1 MAYIY
6 AISDI
11 HGRYDLLK
19 NVVDEWVRFENG
31 DQLILVGDY
40 IDGDCHGNSCLTLQ
54 YIYQLQIA
62 YPQQVIVLQG
72 NHEEWLLSFLEDRET
87 YLDTQIDMSFSTLES
102 FTGEEEMTSIY
113 QRASAYHQDRFSI
126 IEDMYHQCRELICQK
141 HASVMNWLKH
151 LPYYYENDHQ
161 IFVHAG
167 IEVIDYQPELWKQ
180 VSTVNTYL
188 MKCPASQGQFYKKVI
203 AGHIGTHQVTHQSDF
218 HQICCLGD
226 FIYLDSSVITTQF
239 LNVLQYD
246 CQTCRYQGLIKKNQ
260 QWQTYDIAHF
270 NK

>member
-54 YIYQLQIA
+54 YIYQLQLA

-87 YLDTQIDMSFSTLES
+87 YLDTQIDMSFSTLERNDIHLS
-102 FTGEEEMTSIY
+102 TSICLSSRSFLY
-113 QRASAYHQDRFSI
+113 NRRY
-126 IEDMYHQCRELICQK
+126 
-141 HASVMNWLKH
+141 
-151 LPYYYENDHQ
+151 
-161 IFVHAG
+161 
-167 IEVIDYQPELWKQ
+167 
-180 VSTVNTYL
+180 VSS
-188 MKCPASQGQFYKKVI
+188 MP
-203 AGHIGTHQVTHQSDF
+203 
-218 HQICCLGD
+218 
-226 FIYLDSSVITTQF
+226 
-239 LNVLQYD
+239 
-246 CQTCRYQGLIKKNQ
+246 
-260 QWQTYDIAHF
+260 
-270 NK
+270 

>member
-54 YIYQLQIA
+54 YIYQLQLA

-102 FTGEEEMTSIY
+102 FTGEDEMTSIY

-141 HASVMNWLKH
+141 HASVMDWLKH
-151 LPYYYENDHQ
+151 LPYYYEM
-161 IFVHAG
+161 I
-167 IEVIDYQPELWKQ
+167 IRSLCM
-180 VSTVNTYL
+180 L
-188 MKCPASQGQFYKKVI
+188 
-203 AGHIGTHQVTHQSDF
+203 
-218 HQICCLGD
+218 
-226 FIYLDSSVITTQF
+226 
-239 LNVLQYD
+239 VLKSLIINQNYGN
-246 CQTCRYQGLIKKNQ
+246 RYQQSIP
-260 QWQTYDIAHF
+260 I
-270 NK
+270 